1 MTDQSL
7 QPIFSALR
15 YLLVTVG
22 GILAA
27 NGFAQGGQY
36 VQIVAGAV
44 IVVGPAAWGVWTAFK
59 NYRTTHR
66 LASIVSPANP
76 TGAIAAAKA
85 GAP

>member
-15 YLLVTVG
+15 YLLVTIG

-27 NGFAQGGQY
+27 HGFAKGGEY
-36 VQIVAGAV
+36 VQLAAGAV
-44 IVVGPAAWGVWTAFK
+44 MVVGPAAWGVWTAFK

-66 LASIVSPANP
+66 LATIVSPANP
-76 TGAIAAAKA
+76 KQAIAAAKA
-85 GAP
+85 GTP